1 MADVNERGMDP
12 TGSTAPRDRSGEPD
26 SLPYPGAIIAPTPA
40 ASPVPA
46 TPERSLPAPAA
57 PWRLQG
63 RRRDRLK
70 RAFERALARGM
81 SVEGAI
87 LVVALFFGAFVRLW
101 QINHLGLNSD
111 EAVYAGQAAAIGGVS
126 SLEPFFSAVRAHP
139 VLFQTILSFF
149 FKIGDIDFWGRLV
162 SAGVGLVNVFLVYKL
177 GALLYNRRAGAIAAL
192 FMALMPYH
200 VLVTRQILLDGPMTL
215 FLTLTLYLLAR
226 FSISRSGSMLYA
238 AGAALGLAM
247 LSKETSIVMLGALYA
262 FFALTPE
269 IRLRLKDVAG
279 SLAVFTA
286 VMMVFPFAVS
296 VAGRSKTGG
305 NYLAWQLFRRPN
317 HDWTFY
323 LTNVPQAIGWLVV
336 IAAVVGLW
344 TLRRERSWR
353 ETLLLCWI
361 AVPVV
366 FFQIWPVKG
375 FQYLLPIA
383 PAVAILA
390 AQTLTRLSPSE
401 WFVFRGRPLGD
412 RAQLV
417 MPMAVGIVALSL
429 VMPTLHRIQ
438 PSESGHLLAG
448 SGGIP
453 GGREAGK
460 WIDSHVPQ
468 GAQLMT
474 IGPSMANIVQFYG
487 HRKAYGL
494 SVSTNP
500 LHRNPS
506 YEPLP
511 NPDRLIRENQL
522 QYVIWDSFSAD
533 RSSFFARQVR
543 RFADRYNGRA
553 VHTETVTVR
562 TAEGAKV
569 RKPLI
574 TIYEVRP
581 S

>member
-1 MADVNERGMDP
+1 
-12 TGSTAPRDRSGEPD
+12 
-26 SLPYPGAIIAPTPA
+26 
-40 ASPVPA
+40 
-46 TPERSLPAPAA
+46 
-57 PWRLQG
+57 
-63 RRRDRLK
+63 LK
-70 RAFERALARGM
+70 EEFERALARRM

-87 LVVALFFGAFVRLW
+87 LVVALFFGALLRLW

-149 FKIGDIDFWGRLV
+149 FKIGDIDFWGRVV
-162 SAGVGLVNVFLVYKL
+162 SAGIGLVNVFLVYKL
-177 GALLYNRRAGAIAAL
+177 GALLYNRRAGAVAAL

-200 VLVTRQILLDGPMTL
+200 VLVTRQILLDGPQTL
-215 FLTLTLYLLAR
+215 FLTLTLYLIAR
-226 FSISRSGSMLYA
+226 FAISRSATMLYA

-247 LSKETSIVMLGALYA
+247 LSKETSIVMLGAVYA
-262 FFALTPE
+262 FLALTPE
-269 IRLRLKDVAG
+269 IRLKLKDVVG
-279 SLAVFTA
+279 SLGLFTA
-286 VMMVFPFAVS
+286 VMMVFPVAVS

-323 LTNVPQAIGWLVV
+323 ATNVPQAIGWLVV

-383 PAVAILA
+383 PAVALLA
-390 AQTLTRLSPSE
+390 AQALTRLSPSE
-401 WFVFRGRPLGD
+401 SLAFRGRRRGD
-412 RAQLV
+412 RGYVVEPIANGV
-417 MPMAVGIVALSL
+417 VALSL
-429 VMPTLHRIQ
+429 VIPTLHRIQ

-453 GGREAGK
+453 GGREAGE
-460 WIDSHVPQ
+460 WIDAHVPK
-468 GAQLMT
+468 GAELMT

-506 YEPLP
+506 YEPLS
-511 NPDRLIRENQL
+511 NPDRLIRDNEL
-522 QYVIWDSFSAD
+522 QYVVWDSFSAD
-533 RSSFFARQVR
+533 RSSFFSRQVK

-553 VHTETVTVR
+553 IHTETLTVT
-562 TAEGAKV
+562 TARGEKV
-569 RKPLI
+569 KKPLI

>member
-1 MADVNERGMDP
+1 VSDGALDAARAATV
-12 TGSTAPRDRSGEPD
+12 TDRSD
-26 SLPYPGAIIAPTPA
+26 RPYPGAIIAPTPA
-40 ASPVPA
+40 ATPVPA
-46 TPERSLPAPAA
+46 TPERSLPPHAA
-57 PWRLQG
+57 PWRSHG

-70 RAFERALARGM
+70 GEFERAIARGM

-87 LVVALFFGAFVRLW
+87 LVVALFFGALLRLW

-149 FKIGDIDFWGRLV
+149 FKLGDIDFWGRLV
-162 SAGVGLVNVFLVYKL
+162 SAGIGLVNVFLVYKL
-177 GALLYNRRAGAIAAL
+177 GALVYNRRAGSIAAL
-192 FMALMPYH
+192 LMALMPYH
-200 VLVTRQILLDGPMTL
+200 VLVTRQILLDGPQTL

-226 FSISRSGSMLYA
+226 FAISRSSAMLYA
-238 AGAALGLAM
+238 TGAALGLAM
-247 LSKETSIVMLGALYA
+247 LSKETSIVMLGAVYA
-262 FFALTPE
+262 FLALTPE
-269 IRLRLKDVAG
+269 IRLKLKDVIG

-286 VMMVFPFAVS
+286 VMMVFPVAVS
-296 VAGRSKTGG
+296 LAGRSKTGG

-323 LTNVPQAIGWLVV
+323 ATNVPEVIGWLVL
-336 IAAVVGLW
+336 IAAAVGLW
-344 TLRRERSWR
+344 MLRRERSWR
-353 ETLLLCWI
+353 ETLLLSWI

-383 PAVAILA
+383 PAVGLLA
-390 AQTLTRLSPSE
+390 AQALTRLSPSE
-401 WFVFRGRPLGD
+401 RFSVFGRPLGY
-412 RAQLV
+412 RAAFVSPL
-417 MPMAVGIVALSL
+417 AVGIVALSL
-429 VMPTLHRIQ
+429 VVPTLHRIQ
-438 PSESGHLLAG
+438 PSESGELLAG

-453 GGREAGK
+453 GGREAGE

-474 IGPSMANIVQFYG
+474 IGPSMANLVQFYG

-506 YEPLP
+506 YEPLS
-511 NPDRLIRENQL
+511 NPDRLIRDNEL
-522 QYVIWDSFSAD
+522 QYVVWDSFSAA
-533 RSSFFARQVR
+533 RSGFFARSIK

-553 VHTETVTVR
+553 VHTESVTVT
-562 TAEGAKV
+562 TKDGAKV